1 MYKKIHSLIF
11 IFTFVL
17 LFLITSKANAF
28 QVTDG
33 QTVDTNKTWTIR
45 FTDEVGFD
53 DLTKEGITVTD
64 SKGAKAAVTVS
75 AGTDNKSVI
84 VNAPQG
90 GYTPGESYTLTIG
103 TNAHSKEGKSLKQQR
118 TLHFNIKNSSDGKTY
133 NFTSDEDLSL
143 KEFVDLKGG
152 EINFNGSNVTAKLKL
167 RGIPAKLNFN
177 KSTTKDKVYEYDWT
191 VFISDGTNEY
201 EMFTYHEKKPGSTET
216 VMPIQDGVA
225 SQVNKVYEGSFKQ
238 GDWSSE
244 PIGEAT
250 LTVDTQNNSLIL
262 TGQIPG
268 LDASKVS
275 YLEVEADYDTEGDYS
290 SDNVIVLD
298 K

>member
-11 IFTFVL
+11 IFTFAL

-28 QVTDG
+28 QITDN
-33 QTVDTNKTWTIR
+33 QTVDANKTWTIN
-45 FTDEVGFD
+45 FTGEVGFD
-53 DLTKEGITVTD
+53 DLTKKDITITD
-64 SKGAKAAVTVS
+64 SKGAKVGVTVS

-84 VNAPQG
+84 VSAPQG

-118 TLHFNIKNSSDGKTY
+118 TLHFNIKNSSTSNTY
-133 NFTSDEDLSL
+133 SFTSSEDLSE

-152 EINFNGSNVTAKLKL
+152 EIKFDGSNVTARLNL
-167 RGIPAKLNFN
+167 RGIPATLKFN
-177 KSTTKDKVYEYDWT
+177 KSTTKDYYYEYNW
-191 VFISDGTNEY
+191 VVYISDGTNEY
-201 EMFTYHEKKPGSTET
+201 ELSTYHGKDPGSIETE
-216 VMPIQDGVA
+216 MPIQEGVK
-225 SQVNKVYEGSFKQ
+225 SNISKVFEGSFKQ

-275 YLEVEADYDTEGDYS
+275 YVEVQAVYDTEGDYS
-290 SDNVIVLD
+290 SDSVIVLD